1 MNKIQIEKVTWVKEV
16 QNLKNMFYLWI
27 AWIWCQH
34 NNLLNRKDK
43 NKEDQEGWIIFKEIK
58 IIIEFL
64 CLKLWVR
71 LKRKKSN
78 ENPA

>member
-27 AWIWCQH
+27 AWIWCQQ

-58 IIIEFL
+58 IIIEFFYVWN
-64 CLKLWVR
+64 C
-71 LKRKKSN
+71 
-78 ENPA
+78 E